1 MTRDVA
7 LYGLRQQCGDYSL
20 RLVAVTGEE
29 FSNEV
34 DVVFNTCDN
43 STETRGEDGEGEG
56 DVTLDYP
63 LDEEEDVTCVAPV
76 TECEKLE
83 PRQARESASGRAGA
97 PTGMSLIQICAVMIF
112 SKISIV
118 MILF

>member
-7 LYGLRQQCGDYSL
+7 LYGLRQECGDYSV

-43 STETRGEDGEGEG
+43 TTEPRGEDG

-63 LDEEEDVTCVAPV
+63 LAEEDTCVASV
-76 TECEKLE
+76 TECLRPE
-83 PRQARESASGRAGA
+83 PRQGRQSASARADGL
-97 PTGMSLIQICAVMIF
+97 TVMSLIQICAVFIITTM
-112 SKISIV
+112 
-118 MILF
+118 L

>member
-7 LYGLRQQCGDYSL
+7 LFNLRQQCGDYSV

-43 STETRGEDGEGEG
+43 STETLGDDGDGEG

-63 LDEEEDVTCVAPV
+63 LEGEGVACVAPV
-76 TECEKLE
+76 TECEK

-97 PTGMSLIQICAVMIF
+97 PTGTSPILICAVLIF
-112 SKISIV
+112 SKIFIE
-118 MILF
+118 IIFF

>member
-43 STETRGEDGEGEG
+43 STETDDEG

-63 LDEEEDVTCVAPV
+63 LEEEEVTCVAPV
-76 TECEKLE
+76 TECERRE
-83 PRQARESASGRAGA
+83 PRLARESASGRAGEH
-97 PTGMSLIQICAVMIF
+97 TGMSLIHLCAVLIF
-112 SKISIV
+112 SKISIGMV
-118 MILF
+118 FF